1 MHLLRYSC
9 DLCPGVCLCHVLHL
23 LICICWTFTES
34 LVKVTQSWQL
44 IVFYIFFSSCFLF
57 CWEFFFLIHQGDQV
71 IIFIFCVFI
80 LLWYQGNVSFLEWFW
95 KYSFTFSFR
104 EQFVKHWCSFFKG
117 WGEFSRN
124 PIWAWICTS
133 CLSHLELIF
142 VGHLS

>member
-44 IVFYIFFSSCFLF
+44 IFFIYILQFLF
-57 CWEFFFLIHQGDQV
+57 FILLRVFLSNSSRRPSYNFH
-71 IIFIFCVFI
+71 FSVFI